1 MTELF
6 PSAGRFSRGYEEE
19 PVVQFFQEARRAYEG
34 GASAQ
39 DISFEEIRR
48 AAFPLVRGGFKTE
61 NVDAALSRLESAFIQ
76 RDRAVYIAKH
86 GESAWFSKIADEA
99 TVLYPRL
106 LRPAG
111 SRFAHPADRGI
122 GYDCAEV
129 DALLDRLA
137 AFFDDQAALSES
149 DLRFAL
155 FDTARGENAYVE
167 SQVDA
172 FLGKAMYVLLAVS

>member
-6 PSAGRFSRGYEEE
+6 PSAGRLSRGYEEE

-34 GASAQ
+34 GASAE
-39 DISFEEIRR
+39 DISFDEIRR
-48 AAFPLVRGGFKTE
+48 AAFPLVRGGFDTR
-61 NVDAALSRLESAFIQ
+61 NVDAALSRLETAFIQ
-76 RDRAVYIAKH
+76 RDRADYIAEH
-86 GESAWFSKIADEA
+86 GEAAWFSKIADEA
-99 TVLYPRL
+99 TALYPRL

-111 SRFAHPADRGI
+111 DRFSHPEDRWI
-122 GYDCAEV
+122 GYDCGQV

-137 AFFDDQAALSES
+137 AFFDDRGDLHEP

-167 SQVDA
+167 AQVDA